1 MPPGLPK
8 AASYYLSQNTNTQ
21 AAVQQAHH
29 HEIFAIIAFMQ
40 DTYRRL
46 KKGARGLTESRPIEM
61 DRLQRADRHTCAA
74 PLELVGRGGEAGP
87 IK

>member
-29 HEIFAIIAFMQ
+29 HEMFAIIAFMQ

-46 KKGARGLTESRPIEM
+46 EKGARGLTESRPIEIN
-61 DRLQRADRHTCAA
+61 RLQRVVRYTCAA
-74 PLELVGRGGEAGP
+74 PPELVEEVGPAEALD
-87 IK
+87 